1 MFRNYSIKD
10 YNFKL
15 VAFVVCLTIIG
26 ILIIGSAKPSLLTR
40 QLLGLVLG
48 LIGMIVVS
56 LIDYKSLLKLSWPL
70 YAFDLLLLAFVLFAG
85 EVHGGARRWMI
96 IPVIDLQFQPSELSK
111 VIIILFFAG
120 WLEKHSEKL
129 NTLKILIFTAILAAF
144 PLGLVVLEPDL
155 STTIVT
161 TLIILTLIF
170 LGGLSYKIVI
180 GGLVAII
187 PVALAGIYM
196 FLNNS
201 SLLIGYQN
209 KRILAWLYP
218 EKYPDE
224 ALQQQNSM
232 MAIGSGQLFGK
243 GLNNNDVASLKNG
256 NFISEPQTDFIM
268 AVAGEELGFVGTLV
282 IVVLLLLITIECL
295 LIASKA
301 KDISGKIIAGGIAS
315 LIAFQSFVNICVV
328 TGLFPNTGLPLPF
341 VSYGLTSLVTL
352 YGGIG
357 LVLNVGLKKQK
368 YKSGGDLS

>member
-15 VAFVVCLTIIG
+15 VVFVVVLTVIG
-26 ILIIGSAKPSLLTR
+26 ILVIGSAKPLLLTR
-40 QLLGLVLG
+40 QLLGLFLG

-56 LIDYKSLLKLSWPL
+56 LIDYKSLLKLSWPF
-70 YAFDLLLLAFVLFAG
+70 YVFDLLLLAFVLFAG

-120 WLEKHSEKL
+120 WLEKHNEKL
-129 NTLKILIFTAILAAF
+129 NTFKILLFTAVLAAF
-144 PLGLVVLEPDL
+144 PLVLVVLEPDL
-155 STTIVT
+155 STTVVT
-161 TLIILTLIF
+161 ALIILSLLF
-170 LGGLSYKIVI
+170 LAGLSYKIII
-180 GGLVAII
+180 GGFIAII
-187 PVALAGIYM
+187 PVISAAVYM
-196 FLNNS
+196 FINDS

-209 KRILAWLYP
+209 TRILAWLYP
-218 EKYPDE
+218 EKYPDQ

-268 AVAGEELGFVGTLV
+268 AVVGEELGFVGTLL

-295 LIASKA
+295 VIASKA
-301 KDISGKIIAGGIAS
+301 KDISGKIIASGIAS

-357 LVLNVGLKKQK
+357 LVLNVGLKKAK
-368 YKSGGDLS
+368 YKSGGDLT

>member
-15 VAFVVCLTIIG
+15 VSFVVILTVIG

-48 LIGMIVVS
+48 LVGMIIVS

-70 YAFDLLLLAFVLFAG
+70 YVLDLLLLASVLFAG
-85 EVHGGARRWMI
+85 EVRGGAKRWLI
-96 IPVIDLQFQPSELSK
+96 LPVIDLQFQPSELSK
-111 VIIILFFAG
+111 IIIILFFAG
-120 WLEKHSEKL
+120 WLEKHNEKL
-129 NTLKILIFTAILAAF
+129 NTFKILLITAVLAAF
-144 PLGLVVLEPDL
+144 PLSLVVMEPDL
-155 STTIVT
+155 STTVVT
-161 TLIILTLIF
+161 TLIILALLF
-170 LGGLSYKIVI
+170 LAGLSYKIII

-187 PVALAGIYM
+187 PVVFAGIYM
-196 FLNNS
+196 FLNDS

-268 AVAGEELGFVGTLV
+268 AVAGEEMGFVGTLI

-301 KDISGKIIAGGIAS
+301 KDISGKIIASGIAS